1 MFDFEFILAL
11 EAFLGNCNMTIKEEK
26 NYFGMLQV
34 ETPPIEILPIIP
46 RVNDNWK
53 LKIEKVGIGK
63 FAFSKIVFTGDI
75 LFLTLE

>member
-1 MFDFEFILAL
+1 
-11 EAFLGNCNMTIKEEK
+11 
-26 NYFGMLQV
+26 MLQV
-34 ETPPIEILPIIP
+34 ETPPIEILPIIL

-63 FAFSKIVFTGDI
+63 FAFSKIIFTGDI